1 MINMKPIDTLIA
13 EIQHHEHEGF
23 IFSCLS
29 LVGIIIGYSFSKI
42 TDLLGLIIMVDL
54 MLCYGLFCSRLLF
67 KYFKYLK
74 NQ

>member
-1 MINMKPIDTLIA
+1 MINMKPIDKLIA

-29 LVGIIIGYSFSKI
+29 LVGITLGYSFSKV
-42 TDLLGLIIMVDL
+42 THLLGLIILIGL
-54 MLCYGLFCSRLLF
+54 MICYLLFCSRLLF
-67 KYFKYLK
+67 KYFKCFK